1 MITQVRFDMSDFKVG
16 DKVVLRPETKPYGYK
31 SVDGGSCTLSQK
43 PNEDLIYYII
53 KIYVDGDIE
62 IKSSES
68 YNRVS
73 VSPHHLKH
81 VANEIEDSYSL
92 DLRLEIFKTNPSLSV
107 SEMQDIEKWLLNK

>member
-1 MITQVRFDMSDFKVG
+1 MSEFKIG

-31 SVDGGSCTLSQK
+31 SVDSGSCTLSQK

-62 IKSSES
+62 IKSAES

-81 VANEIEDSYSL
+81 VPQDFMEL
-92 DLRLEIFKTNPSLSV
+92 DTNIKPCDNKELRLSIFNGNPSRTLE
-107 SEMQDIEKWLLNK
+107 EMQDIEKWLLNK